1 MTTSS
6 SEVTAARPDVRV
18 GGARTGFDAAHD
30 HVQHYL
36 NSPGEHGPYPA
47 YDAYEGGPSEF
58 LSPADLLAP
67 WLIDA
72 PLAGIPTYDALVENL
87 PAFNAVL
94 SAIPLETSL
103 AGATYD
109 DIGAVLDLY
118 AFLDTHPMPGVSL
131 TTFSTLMH
139 RKRPRLIPIFDKRI
153 AHCYLDVGGAP
164 LRRDDKRSYAAFAQ
178 LWLRAVQRDLDSQFD
193 TWSEFTTL
201 TPLDGPQISALRAM
215 HIVGTALGA
224 AGVERPDAALETVSA
239 GAL

>member
-18 GGARTGFDAAHD
+18 GGAHTGFEAAHD
-30 HVQHYL
+30 HVQTYL
-36 NSPGEHGPYPA
+36 NSPDAHGPYPA

-67 WLIDA
+67 WLIGA
-72 PLAGIPTYDALVENL
+72 PLAGIPTYDALVDNL
-87 PAFNAVL
+87 PAVNAVL

-109 DIGAVLDLY
+109 DMRAVLDLY

-131 TTFSTLMH
+131 TTFSTLLH
-139 RKRPRLIPIFDKRI
+139 RKRPRLVPIFDKRI
-153 AHCYLDVGGAP
+153 ARCYLDIEGAP
-164 LRRDDKRSYAAFAQ
+164 LKRDDRRSYAAFAQ

-193 TWSEFTTL
+193 AWSEFTTL
-201 TPLDGPQISALRAM
+201 TPLGGPQISALRAM
-215 HIVGTALGA
+215 HIVGTRLGA
-224 AGVERPDAALETVSA
+224 LPEEAPAEPDEHPH
-239 GAL
+239 